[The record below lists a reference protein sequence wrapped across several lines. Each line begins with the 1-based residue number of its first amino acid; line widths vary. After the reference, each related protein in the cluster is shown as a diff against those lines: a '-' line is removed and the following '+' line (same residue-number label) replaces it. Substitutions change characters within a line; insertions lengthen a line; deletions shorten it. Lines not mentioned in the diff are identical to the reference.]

1 MTQNVKMNLV
11 FQIINVNMDFIAIG
25 KAAAEEKHM
34 QVKVVVNQL
43 IAEQACCVPLENAED
58 IQIYNCQTS

>member
-1 MTQNVKMNLV
+1 MEEDVIMTQNVKMNLV

-34 QVKVVVNQL
+34 
-43 IAEQACCVPLENAED
+43 
-58 IQIYNCQTS
+58 